1 MVADCTVRST
11 GTSHSCLAGEIPESR
26 DPVFL
31 RAANSEVATRAR
43 QKAGTESGAWTVALR
58 SSPSRSGP
66 VRAPEKKG
74 TLTHRSQRHL
84 NADGRTTVP
93 TRRPS
98 ARTFRHRCGFAG
110 VHAVLLRLTNQAS
123 WDPPVPGRL
132 ALSPA
137 LGFFTV
143 ASTACL
149 PGPRKRRGCEQSTAN
164 KNCRLRL
171 SDVDGTCGG
180 RGKRLDRPAAASVG
194 CHRC

>member
-31 RAANSEVATRAR
+31 RAADSEAATRAR

-98 ARTFRHRCGFAG
+98 ARTLPSSLRFRWRPCRPPTSDKSS
-110 VHAVLLRLTNQAS
+110 VLGPTGS
-123 WDPPVPGRL
+123 WSTCVIPSAWFLYGRFHCLL
-132 ALSPA
+132 ALPSQEEGVRA
-137 LGFFTV
+137 I
-143 ASTACL
+143 
-149 PGPRKRRGCEQSTAN
+149 
-164 KNCRLRL
+164 
-171 SDVDGTCGG
+171 
-180 RGKRLDRPAAASVG
+180 DRE
-194 CHRC
+194 